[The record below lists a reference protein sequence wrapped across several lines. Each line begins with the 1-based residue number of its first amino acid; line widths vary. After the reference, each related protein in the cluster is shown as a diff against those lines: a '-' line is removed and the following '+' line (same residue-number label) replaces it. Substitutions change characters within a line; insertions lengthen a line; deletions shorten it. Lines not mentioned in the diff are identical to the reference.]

1 MKRLTLLLSVSILL
15 ATPVLVLG
23 QAKSDRPLP
32 KNEEEYKA
40 WFAAQP
46 RYLYGCGIIWAQW
59 IWPGDKSKWNYDGRS
74 MQMVKNMGGT
84 NVPVNIP
91 WYDVE
96 PKEGEW
102 YWAYVD
108 HQVAEAQKRGLPM
121 FAYMGLTPDWALPPE
136 APKGVTGIGY
146 RYPPPDD
153 KKEQFIRYCKEVA
166 KRYKGRIKHYQFW
179 NEPNGCSWV
188 NDGCGNGHE
197 AENTRKLYTKWLII
211 WYNAMKS
218 EDPDCVLGAGAL
230 DYHEGVAKGYEYLQ
244 GMYKHGA
251 KDHFDAFNI
260 HPYDSK
266 GTLHHR
272 AIEDTRRVM
281 VEHGDGHK
289 GIWISEWG
297 WSMKDEDEKSRR
309 IVKTLRELNDPKYYY
324 VTMANYLSITDPA
337 GEPGFGLCDRDL
349 KPRKS
354 YMAFRAYTREHPA
367 KHVAPSTRPSGDK

>member
-32 KNEEEYKA
+32 RNEEEYRA

-46 RYLYGCGIIWAQW
+46 RHLYGCGIIWAQW
-59 IWPGDKSKWNYDGRS
+59 VWPGDKTKWNYDGRS
-74 MQMVKNMGGT
+74 MQMVKNMG
-84 NVPVNIP
+84 
-91 WYDVE
+91 
-96 PKEGEW
+96 
-102 YWAYVD
+102 
-108 HQVAEAQKRGLPM
+108 
-121 FAYMGLTPDWALPPE
+121 LTPDWALPPE
-136 APKGVTGIGY
+136 APKGMTGIGY

-218 EDPDCVLGAGAL
+218 EDPDYVLGAGAL
-230 DYHEGVAKGYEYLQ
+230 DYHEGVAKGYEYLE